1 LIHLNH
7 ESDGGQNQNFTPMKN
22 IYFIMVLLLSHGVL
36 AQTNSFPL
44 YSNGTYTGGSGD
56 FTNITNA
63 HLKLQA
69 GTGYVRIPHISAAAA
84 ISTIYNYESG
94 KTVYWGESA
103 DAGQYFFRGRDFVL
117 SEGKLGIGISTPPP
131 SKFFVAN
138 GTSAFQI
145 LNEPVGVGDML
156 SLSCQVG
163 YTFVVNSFGP
173 LQQKLITNI
182 GANYAINGN
191 NGTEQYAVDGSK
203 KSPIIQFDAEQ
214 GAVNIYG
221 ENGSGADY
229 RTPVLNLGLSVAPSG
244 FVGIGTASPDQK
256 LTVKGIVHAQ
266 EVRVDLSVPGPDYVF
281 ERNYKLPTLEEIK
294 SYVDQN
300 KHLPEVRSAAEM
312 EKNGI
317 QLGEMN
323 MLLLKKVEE
332 LTLYVIELKKENE
345 GVKIRLN
352 RIENAK

>member
-1 LIHLNH
+1 
-7 ESDGGQNQNFTPMKN
+7 MKN
-22 IYFIMVLLLSHGVL
+22 IYFIMFLLLSREIL

-69 GTGYVRIPHISAAAA
+69 GTGFIRIPHISAASGT
-84 ISTIYNYESG
+84 STIYNYESG
-94 KTVYWGESA
+94 KTVYWGEST
-103 DAGQYFFRGRDFVL
+103 DAGQYFFRGRDFIL
-117 SEGKLGIGISTPPP
+117 SEGKLAIGVSTPPSS

-138 GTSAFQI
+138 GYTHFHLLDDPI
-145 LNEPVGVGDML
+145 GLGDML
-156 SLSCQVG
+156 SLSGQAG
-163 YTFVVNSFGP
+163 YTFGVNSYGV

-191 NGTEQYAVDGSK
+191 DGVTPYTVAGST
-203 KSPIIQFDAEQ
+203 KSPIIQFDSAQ

-229 RTPVLNLGLSVAPSG
+229 RTPVLNLGLSVAPTG

-266 EVRVDLSVPGPDYVF
+266 EARVDLSVPGPDSVF
-281 ERNYKLPTLEEIK
+281 GTTYKLPTLEEIK
-294 SYVDQN
+294 IYIDQN
-300 KHLPEVRSAAEM
+300 KHLPEIPSAKEM
-312 EKNGI
+312 EKKGI

-332 LTLYVIELKKENE
+332 LTLYVIELKTENE
-345 GVKIRLN
+345 EVKIRLN
-352 RIENAK
+352 KIENAK

>member
-1 LIHLNH
+1 
-7 ESDGGQNQNFTPMKN
+7 MKN
-22 IYFIMVLLLSHGVL
+22 IYFLMLLLLSHGVL

-63 HLKLQA
+63 QLKLQA
-69 GTGYVRIPHISAAAA
+69 GTGYIRIPHISAASGT
-84 ISTIYNYESG
+84 STIYNYESG
-94 KTVYWGESA
+94 KTVYWGEST
-103 DAGQYFFRGRDFVL
+103 DAGQYFFRGRDFIL
-117 SEGKLGIGISTPPP
+117 SEGKVGIGISTPPA

-138 GTSAFQI
+138 GYSHFHLLDDPI
-145 LNEPVGVGDML
+145 GLGDML
-156 SLSCQVG
+156 SLSSQAG
-163 YTFVVNSFGP
+163 YTFGVNSYGV

-191 NGTEQYAVDGSK
+191 DGLTPYTVAGSK

-221 ENGSGADY
+221 ENGTGADY
-229 RTPVLNLGLSVAPSG
+229 RTPVLNLGLSVAPTG

-281 ERNYKLPTLEEIK
+281 DKTYTLPSLAEVK
-294 SYVDQN
+294 SFVDQH
-300 KHLPEVRSAAEM
+300 KHLPEVPSAGEM
-312 EKNGI
+312 EKNGV

-332 LTLYVIELKKENE
+332 LTLYAIESKNDWIELKKENKDLKSRLE
-345 GVKIRLN
+345 KI
-352 RIENAK
+352 ETEQQQ

>member
-1 LIHLNH
+1 
-7 ESDGGQNQNFTPMKN
+7 
-22 IYFIMVLLLSHGVL
+22 
-36 AQTNSFPL
+36 
-44 YSNGTYTGGSGD
+44 
-56 FTNITNA
+56 
-63 HLKLQA
+63 
-69 GTGYVRIPHISAAAA
+69 
-84 ISTIYNYESG
+84 
-94 KTVYWGESA
+94 
-103 DAGQYFFRGRDFVL
+103 
-117 SEGKLGIGISTPPP
+117 
-131 SKFFVAN
+131 
-138 GTSAFQI
+138 
-145 LNEPVGVGDML
+145 ML
-156 SLSCQVG
+156 SLSGQAG
-163 YTFVVNSFGP
+163 YTFGVNSYGV

-191 NGTEQYAVDGSK
+191 DGVTPYTVAGSK
-203 KSPIIQFDAEQ
+203 KSPIIQFDSEQ

-229 RTPVLNLGLSVAPSG
+229 RTPVLNLGLSVAPTG

-281 ERNYKLPTLEEIK
+281 GTNYKLPTLEEIK
-294 SYVDQN
+294 IYIDQN
-300 KHLPEVRSAAEM
+300 KHLPEIPSAKEM

-345 GVKIRLN
+345 EVKIRLN
-352 RIENAK
+352 KIENAK

>member
-1 LIHLNH
+1 
-7 ESDGGQNQNFTPMKN
+7 MKN
-22 IYFIMVLLLSHGVL
+22 IYFLMLLLLSHGVL

-63 HLKLQA
+63 QLKLQA
-69 GTGYVRIPHISAAAA
+69 GTGFIRIPHISAASGT
-84 ISTIYNYESG
+84 STIYNYESG
-94 KTVYWGESA
+94 KTVYWGEST
-103 DAGQYFFRGRDFVL
+103 DAGQYFFRGRDFIL

-163 YTFVVNSFGP
+163 YTFVVNAFGP

-191 NGTEQYAVDGSK
+191 NGTEQYTVDGSK

-221 ENGSGADY
+221 ENGTGADY
-229 RTPVLNLGLSVAPSG
+229 RTPVLNLGLSVAPTG

-281 ERNYKLPTLEEIK
+281 EKNYKLPTLEEIK
-294 SYVDQN
+294 SYIDQN
-300 KHLPEVRSAAEM
+300 KHLPEVPSAAEM
-312 EKNGI
+312 EKNGV

-332 LTLYVIELKKENE
+332 LTLYAIELKKENKE
-345 GVKIRLN
+345 VKTRLN
-352 RIENAK
+352 KIENAK